1 MRRLT
6 VLLFLLFA
14 LSGVSWAQWNKDGQ
28 QCFELT
34 KPETYQPDK
43 ALPYCNRAIESGEL
57 VNRNLAT
64 IYYYRASIYAYK
76 KDYKRAIPDYD
87 EATRLDPSLTQ
98 AHNGRGFARF
108 FLGQYETAAKDFQES
123 VEWKPDDAYALLWR
137 YIMQVRSGGGGDAAN
152 NLERWT
158 KDKDFSEW
166 PGQLIWLYRGQVS
179 VQEALRAADDSN
191 PKRQREK
198 KCEAYFYIGQ
208 LLLTQGKKNEALKM
222 LRAAAA
228 TNVTDFVEYE
238 GAKVELKR
246 LGA

>member
-1 MRRLT
+1 
-6 VLLFLLFA
+6 
-14 LSGVSWAQWNKDGQ
+14 
-28 QCFELT
+28 
-34 KPETYQPDK
+34 
-43 ALPYCNRAIESGEL
+43 
-57 VNRNLAT
+57 
-64 IYYYRASIYAYK
+64 
-76 KDYKRAIPDYD
+76 
-87 EATRLDPSLTQ
+87 
-98 AHNGRGFARF
+98 
-108 FLGQYETAAKDFQES
+108 
-123 VEWKPDDAYALLWR
+123 
-137 YIMQVRSGGGGDAAN
+137 
-152 NLERWT
+152 
-158 KDKDFSEW
+158 
-166 PGQLIWLYRGQVS
+166 